1 MSKDRQNAVVLIVD
15 DDHDMRQTISDLLMY
30 TGYQVLT
37 EANALDALTSLKK
50 RGQMP
55 NAVISDI
62 VMPQMDG
69 YQFYDELRMLPGG
82 RHVPFVFLSAKDVFY
97 KEQRSRQAQYLA
109 KPFSVVDLLKLVDSL
124 VQQPVETKLMM
135 RVSFEVEGRVVDASQ
150 LSSLLQN
157 SMLEAAM
164 TRMAKAVQDQVTVER
179 CLIHDQLPEVVV
191 TLSSTQGLKTE
202 IRGCCQPAV
211 RSTTSLLSQTLK
223 QTAPFHT
230 HLLLTLRV
238 GDEEQPL
245 TFDVY
250 DIDEWVIG
258 RSDADTS
265 TRPQIDLQVYEGSA
279 AGVSRQHARL
289 VWQGGA
295 LHIMDTG
302 SANGTYLNDLRLL
315 PYQPY
320 LLRDGDRLR
329 LANLPMRLSFEHPAG
344 SAS

>member
-1 MSKDRQNAVVLIVD
+1 MSQDRQNAVVLIVD

-37 EANALDALTSLKK
+37 ESSARDALASLKQ
-50 RGQMP
+50 RSMMP
-55 NAVISDI
+55 TVIISDI

-69 YQFYDELRMLPGG
+69 YQFYDAVRTIPGG
-82 RHVPFVFLSAKDVFY
+82 RHIPFIFLSAKDIFHN
-97 KEQRSRQAQYLA
+97 EQRSRPAQYLA

-124 VQQPVETKLMM
+124 AQQSVETQLKMH
-135 RVSFEVEGRVVDASQ
+135 VSFEVEGRPVDPDQ

-157 SMLEAAM
+157 NMLEAAM
-164 TRMAKAVQDQVTVER
+164 TRMAKAVQEHVAAER
-179 CLIHDQLPEVVV
+179 CQIHDQLPEVIV

-211 RSTTSLLSQTLK
+211 RSTTSLLSETLK
-223 QTAPFHT
+223 QTAPFHA

-238 GDEEQPL
+238 DDEVQPL
-245 TFDVY
+245 AFDVY
-250 DIDEWVIG
+250 NIDEWVIG
-258 RSDADTS
+258 RSDADMNAK
-265 TRPQIDLQVYEGSA
+265 PQIDLQAYGGGA

-329 LANLPMRLSFEHPAG
+329 LANLPMKLNFEYPAG